1 MSKPDVK
8 QIQEQLELLQK
19 ENEQLRRKLQ
29 LVTGGPATGSM
40 TLGSLTMVGHTRAP
54 QATIAGLS
62 VAYLIVDKSFRV
74 IKMNTRMSDFI
85 GVGKQVIDGKP
96 NIVEI
101 DTLEWAPGVFQTLL
115 QDALE
120 SASEETFEA
129 ERPSGVSG
137 KMEYFQFKA
146 VWVGGQGTV
155 TVEDVT
161 RLKVTRQ
168 FFERLV
174 SPRIVEQLL
183 DTSEDPFSTDKR
195 KMTVLFGDLRNFT
208 NFCEAVEGKVVQ
220 TVFNEFFE
228 VCMRAIDANDATL
241 DKFVGDQVMCLFG
254 APIPENGHAYHAVK
268 LATDL
273 QQAMQATRARWI
285 ERGLVP
291 EALLAKHPE
300 VLALG
305 IGINTGDML
314 LGLFGSERANQYTVL
329 GHHVNLAARLCNF
342 AAGNE
347 VLATLG
353 TVQEISRFA
362 KQYPN
367 EITIPIKFRTKA
379 QIEVKGVAEPVTVAT
394 LAL

>member
-8 QIQEQLELLQK
+8 QLQDQMETLQK
-19 ENEQLRRKLQ
+19 ENDQLRRKLH
-29 LVTGGPATGSM
+29 LLAGGAASGSM
-40 TLGSLTMVGHTRAP
+40 TLGSLTMVGQTRAP

-62 VAYLIVDKSFRV
+62 VSYLIVDKAMRV
-74 IKMNTRMSDFI
+74 IKMNSRMTDFLGI
-85 GVGKQVIDGKP
+85 GKQAENSKP
-96 NIVEI
+96 PLSEI
-101 DTLEWAPGVFQTLL
+101 DTLEWAPAVFQTLL
-115 QDALE
+115 QDALQ
-120 SASEETFEA
+120 STSEETFEA
-129 ERPSGVSG
+129 EKPSGLSG
-137 KMEYFQFKA
+137 KSDYYQFKA
-146 VWVGGQGTV
+146 VWVGTQGTV

-183 DTSEDPFSTDKR
+183 DTGEDPFSTDKR

-208 NFCEAVEGKVVQ
+208 NFCESVDGKTVQ

-228 VCMRAIDANDATL
+228 VCMRAIESNDATL
-241 DKFVGDQVMCLFG
+241 DKFVGDQVMVLFG
-254 APIPENGHAYHAVK
+254 APIPETGHAYHAVK

-273 QQAMQATRARWI
+273 QQSMQATRVRWI

-291 EALLAKHPE
+291 EALLQKHPE
-300 VLALG
+300 VLTFG

-314 LGLFGSERANQYTVL
+314 IGLFGSERNNQYTVL

-379 QIEVKGVAEPVTVAT
+379 QIEVKGIAEPVTVAT

>member
-183 DTSEDPFSTDKR
+183 DVRGPIQHRQTQDDRAVWRSAQLHQFLRGRGRQGRADR
-195 KMTVLFGDLRNFT
+195 VQRVLRSLH
-208 NFCEAVEGKVVQ
+208 A
-220 TVFNEFFE
+220 
-228 VCMRAIDANDATL
+228 
-241 DKFVGDQVMCLFG
+241 
-254 APIPENGHAYHAVK
+254 GH
-268 LATDL
+268 
-273 QQAMQATRARWI
+273 
-285 ERGLVP
+285 
-291 EALLAKHPE
+291 
-300 VLALG
+300 
-305 IGINTGDML
+305 
-314 LGLFGSERANQYTVL
+314 
-329 GHHVNLAARLCNF
+329 
-342 AAGNE
+342 
-347 VLATLG
+347 
-353 TVQEISRFA
+353 
-362 KQYPN
+362 
-367 EITIPIKFRTKA
+367 
-379 QIEVKGVAEPVTVAT
+379 
-394 LAL
+394 